1 MDTNEV
7 YIIHPPRLV
16 TEHRSAMI
24 IAAPLVTKLQ
34 RYIGEEK
41 KKRKKSEKKKR
52 GREEEKARERIDLSF
67 VIERESRLVDPYVFP
82 VFSIKRK

>member
-41 KKRKKSEKKKR
+41 KKKGKKAKKKR
-52 GREEEKARERIDLSF
+52 GEGRRR
-67 VIERESRLVDPYVFP
+67 
-82 VFSIKRK
+82 KRGNG

>member
-41 KKRKKSEKKKR
+41 KKKEKKRKKKR